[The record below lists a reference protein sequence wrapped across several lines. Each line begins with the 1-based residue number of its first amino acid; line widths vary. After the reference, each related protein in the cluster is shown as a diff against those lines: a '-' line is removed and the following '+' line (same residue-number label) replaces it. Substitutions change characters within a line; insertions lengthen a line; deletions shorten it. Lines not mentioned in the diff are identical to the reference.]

1 MSPLKR
7 GPELKMPE
15 LKVKVPAFLANL
27 FHDLRERR
35 LLPLVAL
42 LLVAIVAVPFLLGG
56 DSEEEPPVAS
66 TSSPGATAGASNAD
80 GVRLTV
86 VEAKPGLRDYR
97 KRLQRHTPTDPF
109 VQRHS
114 GPVLDGA
121 ELSSQ
126 SATLS
131 GEKTQVTTTTMES
144 GSAPGTESGG
154 APPPTVDGDGP
165 GLKFFEFV
173 LDVQISRTEAQPDGS
188 RRMGEPKVRRK
199 VPGLTPLPSE
209 ETPVVTTMGVNLIKE
224 KVMLMVS
231 NEVTAVEGDATCVSG
246 KESCQLLEVKP
257 GFPLFFKY
265 GPDSVL
271 YKFKIVKVDVIWL
284 TPKQA
289 AERST
294 QDRAGLVAVGQAGAW
309 VQSFSK

>member
-1 MSPLKR
+1 MNPLKR
-7 GPELKMPE
+7 GPELKVPKLKAPE
-15 LKVKVPAFLANL
+15 LKVPPFLADL

-42 LLVAIVAVPFLLGG
+42 LVVAIVAVPFLLG

-66 TSSPGATAGASNAD
+66 APSPGAAAGASSAD
-80 GVRLTV
+80 GARLTV

-109 VQRHS
+109 QQRHA
-114 GPVLDGA
+114 GPMLEGA

-131 GEKTQVTTTTMES
+131 GGEKAPVTSTTTTES
-144 GSAPGTESGG
+144 GSTPGTEPAQPGSA
-154 APPPTVDGDGP
+154 APPPVEDGGQ

-173 LDVQISRTEAQPDGS
+173 VDVQISRTETRPDGS
-188 RRMGEPKVRRK
+188 KAMGEPEVRRR
-199 VPGLTPLPSE
+199 VPALTPLPGE
-209 ETPVVTTMGVNLIKE
+209 QTPVVTTMGVNVVKE
-224 KVMLMVS
+224 KVLLMVS
-231 NEVTAVEGDATCVSG
+231 SEVTSLFGDAHCVSG

-257 GFPLFFKY
+257 GFPLTLVY
-265 GPDSVL
+265 GPNAVR
-271 YKFKIVKVDVIWL
+271 YKVKIVKVDVIWISR
-284 TPKQA
+284 KEA
-289 AERST
+289 RSPGRE
-294 QDRAGLVAVGQAGAW
+294 RAGL